1 MTKMRSFSLRQRVAI
16 LLRVRTASSLR
27 LPTVALGATLAVS
40 LGCGIPAA
48 SPDPA
53 PRPMPTRFAPAGDKE
68 SLGDSASSA
77 SIPWREYF
85 ADSTL
90 VSLIDSAVSNN
101 AELLSTLAEVEVA
114 RQEIRGIEGRSL
126 PHVGAGLSVGLEK
139 TPRFTSQG
147 AGDASTDIT
156 PGKRVPDVLPDLN
169 VGFVASWEADV
180 RGKIRSQKGAAL
192 ARYLATVEGN
202 RYVMTGL
209 VAEVAN
215 TYYELIALDQKLSI
229 IREAIALQERE
240 LAVVRSQK
248 DAAVVTELAVKQFEA
263 LVLNA
268 RGMEYE
274 VRQDIREAESRMN
287 LLLGRYPQPVP
298 RAPAVAGAAVS
309 VPSRA
314 LAKGAPSMLLRN
326 RPDIRGAELQLAA
339 SRLDVK
345 AARAEFYPEVNLS
358 GALGLR
364 AFQPRYWFQ
373 TPESMAYSVASDI
386 LAPIFN
392 RTTLKAEVAIANE
405 NQKKALYAYRQTVL
419 QGFTEVSTLA
429 SSLENLD
436 SVYALKARRVEAL
449 DQSTAIAG
457 DLFNAARANYL
468 EVLTAQRDA
477 IDAKLELVET
487 RLREEMAVTNL
498 YRVLGGGWR

>member
-1 MTKMRSFSLRQRVAI
+1 M
-16 LLRVRTASSLR
+16 
-27 LPTVALGATLAVS
+27 
-40 LGCGIPAA
+40 PAA
-48 SPDPA
+48 
-53 PRPMPTRFAPAGDKE
+53 FAPGAN
-68 SLGDSASSA
+68 SNALGDSSSSA
-77 SIPWREYF
+77 SIPWRQYF

-101 AELLSTLAEVEVA
+101 AELLSTLAEVEIA
-114 RQEIRGIEGRSL
+114 RQEIRSIAGRQL
-126 PHVGAGLSVGLEK
+126 PQVAAGLSVGVEK

-169 VGFVASWEADV
+169 VGFVASWEADI

-209 VAEVAN
+209 VADVAN

-229 IREAIALQERE
+229 IREAITLQERE
-240 LAVVRSQK
+240 LEVVRAQK
-248 DAAVVTELAVKQFEA
+248 DAAVVNELAVKQFEA

-274 VRQDIREAESRMN
+274 VRQEIREAESRMN
-287 LLLGRYPQPVP
+287 LLLGRYPQPVV
-298 RAPAVAGAAVS
+298 RAPAPAGLTPAAA
-309 VPSRA
+309 PTRA
-314 LAKGAPSMLLRN
+314 LAQGAPSLLLRN

-339 SRLDVK
+339 THLDVK

-358 GALGLR
+358 GAFGLR

-373 TPESMAYSVASDI
+373 TPESMAYSLASDI

-392 RTTLKAEVAIANE
+392 RKALKAEVAIANA

-419 QGFTEVSTLA
+419 EGFTEVSTLA

-436 SVYALKARRVEAL
+436 SLYALKARRVEAL
-449 DQSTAIAG
+449 DQSTVIAG

-487 RLREEMAVTNL
+487 RLREQVAVTNL
-498 YRVLGGGWR
+498 YRALGGGWR